1 MKVICN
7 ISQGD
12 PGTRHLFSRAA
23 CPSLCCQHCY
33 KHLPPPASLYT
44 QHAHTRAHTNVET
57 DKHRHTDTRAHTHAH
72 IHTRQSNAHG
82 GELKTKL
89 MQGVRSQRVDLIN
102 QMLRFRHAC
111 VCVCVCVCACV
122 CVCVRVHACMR
133 VLAGFHLI
141 NQSLRGICSPQP
153 LPSEL
158 HTRHAHTRAHSR
170 RGIAHSRRGASTAR
184 THAGARTRAR
194 T

>member
-102 QMLRFRHAC
+102 QVLRRRHACVC

-122 CVCVRVHACMR
+122 CVCVCVCVCTRPCMYAR
-133 VLAGFHLI
+133 SCRLSPH
-141 NQSLRGICSPQP
+141 QSES
-153 LPSEL
+153 
-158 HTRHAHTRAHSR
+158 TRHMLPAAFAVRVAH
-170 RGIAHSRRGASTAR
+170 TAR
-184 THAGARTRAR
+184 THAGAL
-194 T
+194 

>member
-12 PGTRHLFSRAA
+12 PGTRHFFARAA

-102 QMLRFRHAC
+102 QVLRRRHAC
-111 VCVCVCVCACV
+111 VCVCVCVCVYASMHV
-122 CVCVRVHACMR
+122 CAFLQAFTSSIRVYEAYAPRSLCR
-133 VLAGFHLI
+133 
-141 NQSLRGICSPQP
+141 QSCTHGT
-153 LPSEL
+153 
-158 HTRHAHTRAHSR
+158 HTR
-170 RGIAHSRRGASTAR
+170 GR
-184 THAGARTRAR
+184 TLGVA
-194 T
+194 